1 MCGYVCVTLCRL
13 RLYFGSGASIFQNQC
28 SRQIAS
34 LSASR
39 VLVFGSLGRDGVLR
53 GSDSDR
59 VESEDASEKQLSR
72 DRLCRVGDAKPTA
85 CTGHGRRVVVMS
97 SVLLV
102 VAVVCRLL
110 SEGGCC

>member
-1 MCGYVCVTLCRL
+1 MPWEKGWISKILSPFDFV
-13 RLYFGSGASIFQNQC
+13 QNQC

-39 VLVFGSLGRDGVLR
+39 VLVFESLGREGVLR
-53 GSDSDR
+53 GSDSER

-85 CTGHGRRVVVMS
+85 
-97 SVLLV
+97 
-102 VAVVCRLL
+102 
-110 SEGGCC
+110 